1 MLGVIAYFKFLG
13 AGDLTRQ
20 RRMLLG
26 QHSEQG
32 RFAAAVETEQTDAR
46 VSADAEIDPFD
57 QRFRKTNAELFYLH

>member
-1 MLGVIAYFKFLG
+1 
-13 AGDLTRQ
+13 
-20 RRMLLG
+20 MLLG